1 MTTHELAD
9 MKGKIAVVTGATSG
23 IGKEIAR
30 SLAAMG
36 ATVVIGARTEAK
48 GEAARSEIASATGN
62 KDLHVMCVDVAEL
75 ESVKTFAAAFEKRF
89 GKLHILVNNAGA
101 WFSDRR
107 TNQAGRELTFATNVL
122 GPFALTLA
130 LEKPLRASAPSR
142 VVNVV
147 SSFAGDYEADD
158 LDFSR
163 RSFNGFKA
171 YSQSKAALRMQ
182 TWAFAAR
189 FAGSGVSVNAAAPGF
204 VRTDFN
210 RNAKGLLAA
219 MIGFSSIFFGTTPAR
234 GAKTPAWVATHPSLA
249 GTTGKYF
256 DAMKEKDGKWND
268 PAQVADLQRRC
279 SAIVGE
285 A

>member
-9 MKGKIAVVTGATSG
+9 MKGKIALVTGATGG

-48 GEAARSEIASATGN
+48 GAAARSEIAAATGN
-62 KDLHVMCVDVAEL
+62 EDVHVMCVDVAEI
-75 ESVKTFAAAFEKRF
+75 ESVKAFAAAFEKRF
-89 GKLHILVNNAGA
+89 EKLHVLVNNAGA
-101 WFSDRR
+101 WFTDRR

-122 GPFALTLA
+122 GPFALTLT
-130 LEKPLRASAPSR
+130 LEKALRAAAPSR

-158 LDFSR
+158 LDYSR
-163 RSFNGFKA
+163 RSFDGFKA

-182 TWAFAAR
+182 TWAFAER

-210 RNAKGLLAA
+210 RNAKGFMAA
-219 MIGFSSIFFGTTPAR
+219 MIGFSSIFFGTTPAK
-234 GAKTPAWVATHPSLA
+234 GAKTPAWVATDPSLSKA
-249 GTTGKYF
+249 TGKYF

-268 PAQVADLQRRC
+268 AQQIADLQRRC
-279 SAIVGE
+279 SAIIG